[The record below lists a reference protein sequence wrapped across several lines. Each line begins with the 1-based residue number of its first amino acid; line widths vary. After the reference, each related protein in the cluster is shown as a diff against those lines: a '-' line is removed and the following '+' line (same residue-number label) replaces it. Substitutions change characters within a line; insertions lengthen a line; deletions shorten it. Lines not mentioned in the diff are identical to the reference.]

1 MIPDA
6 MPARDV
12 FQRTDDLEPATL
24 AALGERLEFRG
35 TDATFSRMRNEYFD
49 RLPLAAA
56 RAVLDVGC
64 GTGAEVRALLR
75 RPGFTGRLVAVDQ
88 SPGLIETARRLA
100 SEEGLE
106 ERVDYRLGDAHRLD
120 LPDGAFDV
128 AIAHTLLSHV
138 ADPTAAL
145 REMARVVRPGGAV
158 AVFDGDFASWAWAH
172 PDPALAAAMNEALI
186 ATVVANPLLMRQLPR
201 SLHDL
206 GLRLV
211 EAQPNLY
218 AEVGTGHYFLG
229 AAESYAPLL
238 AASGLVPAEDVQ
250 RWLEDQRRAVA
261 EGTFFA
267 SCNYYAYIAERA

>member
-1 MIPDA
+1 
-6 MPARDV
+6 MPSRDV

-35 TDATFSRMRNEYFD
+35 TDATFSRMREAYFD
-49 RLPLAAA
+49 RLPLDSAG
-56 RAVLDVGC
+56 AVLDVGC
-64 GTGAEVRALLR
+64 GTGAEARALLR
-75 RPGFTGRLVAVDQ
+75 RPDFDGHLVAVDL

-100 SEEGLE
+100 SQDGLQG
-106 ERVDYRLGDAHRLD
+106 RVDYRVGDAHRLD

-128 AIAHTLLSHV
+128 VIAHTLLTHV
-138 ADPTAAL
+138 LDPTSVL
-145 REMARVVRPGGAV
+145 RQMARVTRPGGTV
-158 AVFDGDFASWAWAH
+158 AVFDGDYASWTWAH
-172 PDPALAAAMNEALI
+172 PDPALAAAMDAALI
-186 ATVVANPLLMRQLPR
+186 ATVVANPRLMRDMPR
-201 SLHDL
+201 LLRDL

-218 AEVGTGHYFLG
+218 AEVGTGRYFLG

-238 AASGLVPAEDVQ
+238 AAGGLVPAEDVQ

-267 SCNYYAYIAERA
+267 SCNYYAYLAERPR